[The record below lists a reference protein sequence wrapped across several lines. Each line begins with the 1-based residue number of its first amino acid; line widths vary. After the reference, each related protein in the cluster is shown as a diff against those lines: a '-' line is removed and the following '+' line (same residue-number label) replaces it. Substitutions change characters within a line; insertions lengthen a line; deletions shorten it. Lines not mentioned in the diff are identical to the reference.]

1 MATTIIETYV
11 SGIETAK
18 SNIRTALNT
27 KGCNVSASDVLST
40 YNSYINNMPTIYTS
54 TASPTSTDGKNGD
67 IWLVK
72 SS

>member
-1 MATTIIETYV
+1 MATTMIKTYV
-11 SGIETAK
+11 DGIKTSKA
-18 SNIRTALNT
+18 NIRTALNT
-27 KGCNVSASDVLST
+27 KGCNVSTSDAIST

-54 TASPTSTDGKNGD
+54 TTTPTSTDGKNGD